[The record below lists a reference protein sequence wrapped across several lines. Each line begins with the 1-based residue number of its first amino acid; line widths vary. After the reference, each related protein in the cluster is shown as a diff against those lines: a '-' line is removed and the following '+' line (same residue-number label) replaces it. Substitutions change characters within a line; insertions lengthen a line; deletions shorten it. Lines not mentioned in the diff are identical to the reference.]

1 MVKKTAFSVF
11 TQRGPMSEIKILLV
25 DDDRSIHDLYN
36 EGLADTQFMKQ
47 FAGNGEEAL
56 KIYDA
61 WHPEVIVLDLQMPL
75 MAGYAVLR
83 EIRHTRRDRSTK
95 VIMATASTSSQDI
108 RDCITL
114 GIQGYI
120 VKPFKLNEIGNTI
133 LHYIQQDQGPSG
145 AVPRM

>member
-1 MVKKTAFSVF
+1 
-11 TQRGPMSEIKILLV
+11 MSEIKILLV
-25 DDDRSIHDLYN
+25 DDDKSIHDLYN
-36 EGLADTQFMKQ
+36 EGLAGSIFTKK

-56 KIYDA
+56 KIYNA
-61 WHPEVIVLDLQMPL
+61 WHPDVIVLDLQMPL

-83 EIRHTRRDRSTK
+83 EIRQTRGDKTTN

-120 VKPFKLNEIGNTI
+120 IKPFKLKEIGNTI
-133 LHYIQQDQGPSG
+133 LHYIQQDQRKSG
-145 AVPRM
+145 ASLRK